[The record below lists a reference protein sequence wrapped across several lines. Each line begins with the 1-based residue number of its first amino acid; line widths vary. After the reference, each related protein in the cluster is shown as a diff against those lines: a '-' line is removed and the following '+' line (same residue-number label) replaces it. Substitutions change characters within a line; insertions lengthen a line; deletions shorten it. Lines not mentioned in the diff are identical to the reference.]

1 MLIAFAASIPIT
13 TLIHLNLLTIIYELS
28 NRRPLDG
35 ICMTVPR
42 SLSQTG
48 QQFVPMVVTQKPS
61 KRWPGPH
68 RFGIKEIKNFRD

>member
-1 MLIAFAASIPIT
+1 MRTAFATFIPIT
-13 TLIHLNLLTIIYELS
+13 ILIHLNLLTIISELS

-35 ICMTVPR
+35 ICMTAPR
-42 SLSQTG
+42 SLSQIG
-48 QQFVPMVVTQKPS
+48 QQFVPTVVTQKPS